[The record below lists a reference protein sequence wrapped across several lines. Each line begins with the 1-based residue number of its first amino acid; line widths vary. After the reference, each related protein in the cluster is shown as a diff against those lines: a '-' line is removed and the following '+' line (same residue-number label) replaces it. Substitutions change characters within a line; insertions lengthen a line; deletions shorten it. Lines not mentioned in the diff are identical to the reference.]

1 MTKPP
6 KAILYY
12 YSPSQITFPSRPHRS
27 VLHSEEEVNN
37 ILGLIFCGLEK

>member
-6 KAILYY
+6 TAILYY
-12 YSPSQITFPSRPHRS
+12 SSPSQITFPSHPHRS

-37 ILGLIFCGLEK
+37 ILGFVFCGLGK